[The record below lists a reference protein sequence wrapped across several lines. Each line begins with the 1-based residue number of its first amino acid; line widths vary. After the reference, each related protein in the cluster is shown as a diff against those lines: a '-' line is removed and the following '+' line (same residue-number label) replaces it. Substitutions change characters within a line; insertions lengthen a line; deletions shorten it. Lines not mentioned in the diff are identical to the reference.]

1 MKLRFISVNQTS
13 LNADVIMPLTLVL
26 LLRAGIHH
34 LGAELALL
42 DDLTDGNNF
51 QFEMNGIRGYCLTTL
66 KVFLPL
72 YFRIFYSSNKIIN
85 YPRHRT
91 NI

>member
-1 MKLRFISVNQTS
+1 
-13 LNADVIMPLTLVL
+13 MPLTLVL

-66 KVFLPL
+66 KVFFHCIFV
-72 YFRIFYSSNKIIN
+72 YFIALTKSLNILGIVRTSNQQI
-85 YPRHRT
+85 T
-91 NI
+91 VST